1 MSTPTRAQLR
11 AQLLTD
17 QDTTGPGST
26 ALDAKLAAAELARRT
41 RTTTR

>member
-1 MSTPTRAQLR
+1 MSKPTRAQQR
-11 AQLLTD
+11 AQLAD
-17 QDTTGPGST
+17 QDSAEQGST